1 MRSSWTALALVLAS
15 PVIARA
21 GHSAPSYID
30 GGQSADGRFVVTAE
44 LTDGKQTSGP
54 FRWTFIWKDTKTGET
69 RRPDLAGVSTGQI
82 YAHIFVAPDGE
93 TFALWNPLSYHIPAG
108 KTSRITADADRAAP
122 AWRTRAEFS
131 KRLMVFRKTG
141 ELVKELAV
149 GDFIKPEEWS
159 ATLAVFERME
169 WLKEYDGLAFK
180 KTPRAGY
187 SMYRVSADYTVLEIT
202 IKPTRDDKTRAG
214 RTLRVSLTD
223 GKLLD
228 AKEWLSTPEK
238 TPVRPFLGAGDVSTL
253 STEIKEKYQP
263 SLDPV
268 RSAGKF
274 PQ

>member
-1 MRSSWTALALVLAS
+1 MRSSWIALALALVLAT
-15 PVIARA
+15 PVVGRA

-44 LTDGKQTSGP
+44 LTDGSQPQGP
-54 FRWTFIWKDTKTGET
+54 FRWTFIWKDMKTGET
-69 RRPDLAGVSTGQI
+69 RRLALAGVSTGQI

-93 TFALWNPLSYHIPAG
+93 TFALWNPLSYHAPSG
-108 KTSRITADADRAAP
+108 KTARIAADVDRAAP
-122 AWRTRAEFS
+122 EWRTRAEFS

-180 KTPRAGY
+180 KAPRAGY
-187 SMYRVSADYTVLEIT
+187 SMYRVSPDYTVLEFT
-202 IKPTRDDKTRAG
+202 VKPTRDDKSRAG

-228 AKEWLSTPEK
+228 AKDWSTTPEK
-238 TPVRPFLGAGDVSTL
+238 TPVRPFVGAGDVSTL
-253 STEIKEKYQP
+253 STEIKEK
-263 SLDPV
+263 
-268 RSAGKF
+268 
-274 PQ
+274 